1 MSVTR
6 SQQFARFTAF
16 TIATSLLMSASVYA
30 QQSVTT
36 PPAPLVNAPSTSD
49 AALENATPA
58 QLYNAGVTAYRAK
71 DFAAAREMFALA
83 AAQGKADLAARSMY
97 NRGTTQYAASVDA
110 MAAAQAQAPGA
121 SAAPTPESQ
130 QQQQQQLMESLESAL
145 RELKD
150 AARAD
155 PSNADARANAELA
168 HRVLKELKKKQEQEK
183 KDQQKQDQQKQDQ
196 EQKDQQKQ
204 DQEQQDQEGKD
215 QESKDPQSQEQKDQ
229 AKKDQEQKAQ
239 EKKDQDKKEQE
250 QKKQD
255 QQQED
260 QAKLEQQKQEQQQ
273 SQAEQAE
280 KKPMSKQD
288 VERLLQK
295 IRDREKQRIQEKLVR
310 ERAKTQPAPKDW

>member
-6 SQQFARFTAF
+6 SQQFSRFTAF
-16 TIATSLLMSASVYA
+16 TIAASLLVSASVYA

-196 EQKDQQKQ
+196 EQ
-204 DQEQQDQEGKD
+204 QDQEGKD

-260 QAKLEQQKQEQQQ
+260 QAKQEQQKQEQQQ

>member
-1 MSVTR
+1 MRAAAKNVSR
-6 SQQFARFTAF
+6 TAL
-16 TIATSLLMSASVYA
+16 TSIPHVERRRAIVA
-30 QQSVTT
+30 
-36 PPAPLVNAPSTSD
+36 AAPSTSD

-71 DFAAAREMFALA
+71 DFAAAREMCALA

-110 MAAAQAQAPGA
+110 MAAAQAPGA

-260 QAKLEQQKQEQQQ
+260 QAKQEQQKQEQQQ

-310 ERAKTQPAPKDW
+310 ERAKTQPAPKDG

>member
-6 SQQFARFTAF
+6 SQQFSRFTAF
-16 TIATSLLMSASVYA
+16 TIAASLLVSASVYA
-30 QQSVTT
+30 RQSVTT

-110 MAAAQAQAPGA
+110 MAAAQAPGA

-150 AARAD
+150 TERRRVVEQVPHVALIEG
-155 PSNADARANAELA
+155 DAEFLVAVTA
-168 HRVLKELKKKQEQEK
+168 HRDFKHQCSLLSHIERAR
-183 KDQQKQDQQKQDQ
+183 
-196 EQKDQQKQ
+196 
-204 DQEQQDQEGKD
+204 
-215 QESKDPQSQEQKDQ
+215 QSHHARGHEIARLTDHRGDRKT
-229 AKKDQEQKAQ
+229 AR
-239 EKKDQDKKEQE
+239 
-250 QKKQD
+250 
-255 QQQED
+255 
-260 QAKLEQQKQEQQQ
+260 
-273 SQAEQAE
+273 EQARSVDVD
-280 KKPMSKQD
+280 SKRGNLKRAHASRRYLIRNGD
-288 VERLLQK
+288 GSLL
-295 IRDREKQRIQEKLVR
+295 R
-310 ERAKTQPAPKDW
+310 RASVDDLKAV

>member
-239 EKKDQDKKEQE
+239 EKKDQDKK
-250 QKKQD
+250 KQD

-260 QAKLEQQKQEQQQ
+260 QAKQEQQKQEQQQ

>member
-6 SQQFARFTAF
+6 SQQFSRFTAF
-16 TIATSLLMSASVYA
+16 TIAASLLVSASVYA

-196 EQKDQQKQ
+196 EQ
-204 DQEQQDQEGKD
+204 QDQEGKD

-239 EKKDQDKKEQE
+239 EKKDQDKKDQDKKEQE

-260 QAKLEQQKQEQQQ
+260 QAKQEQQKQEQQQ

>member
-110 MAAAQAQAPGA
+110 MAAAQAPGA

-183 KDQQKQDQQKQDQ
+183 KDQQKQDQ

-260 QAKLEQQKQEQQQ
+260 QAKQEQQKQEQQQ